1 MSQSSHQT
9 SPTKTSPQKPSPSK
23 PTTTA
28 PNTTDKPSDPLPKPS
43 NVITEATPLTM
54 IHPSF
59 DSIMNPTPSN
69 PPSSPKSKT
78 KKRTKSTTTRKPKP
92 QKSKSR
98 YSSDF
103 NMQELY
109 LTNLGNTN
117 PNAAS
122 DVAAP
127 VSSTLIEENT
137 KKSTQTLSPKKGES
151 TVGDEHVVP
160 NTPSDEG
167 DDDDAQK
174 IQIAQDALNS
184 LVESIS
190 GAKVV
195 SDASASLAQD
205 QPQETAD
212 DVVVGPNVQQDVDAN
227 VNVAG
232 DHAAQ
237 PDDTVA
243 ETPTQQ
249 KTTVTGEIQTDNVM
263 SENVVDMNVAE
274 EEGANNDDSTEDDLT
289 IMKIVSESRRKA
301 GRTGVGSRLRARK
314 DKEPEIVAEAPKST
328 KKKKNVAAEATKSPK
343 KKKVAAEATTSTK
356 KKKMYGPLR
365 RSSRVEIPAKQK
377 QQGSKRKT
385 INLTDSESDAEENA
399 PEISTASKQKT
410 PKKMK
415 IAATVSAEDAVAKA
429 PGILS
434 TQKKKAGR
442 SIPQNIP
449 DVPMDNVSFHFSN
462 SAAKWK
468 FVYHKRLAL
477 ERELSDEALECKEV
491 MDLILQAGLM
501 KTVSGIGRCYE
512 KLVKEFIVNIGEDCD
527 NKLSKEYHQVFVRG
541 KCVQF
546 SPAVINAYLGRREYG
561 YPGFEPTNNQVCKTI
576 TANQVKV
583 WPLKG
588 KVPSVMLSIK
598 YAILNR
604 IGAVNWVPT
613 SHTSTI
619 ATGLAKF
626 IYAIGTGANVD
637 YGSLIFDQIAEHG
650 KSWAIKLAVSFPT
663 LICEIILDQHPN
675 ILVPEDVPCKR
686 ESPMTL
692 SYKLFEGKHAADI
705 TVPTKKATPAENAV
719 STSMTRKTMILTMEA
734 TVRALD
740 EQKSELEK
748 VIAALKKEEAEEEGL
763 MAENAGDDA
772 AGDGTDDAVGDAAGT
787 NVNDEG
793 GDTEE
798 LEVSDSSASLSLL
811 YCVCC
816 PVSVI
821 L

>member
-1 MSQSSHQT
+1 MSQPSTQT
-9 SPTKTSPQKPSPSK
+9 SPTKSSPQKSSPSK
-23 PTTTA
+23 TTTTV
-28 PNTTDKPSDPLPKPS
+28 PNTTENPSVHLPQPSD
-43 NVITEATPLTM
+43 VITDATPLTM

-59 DSIMNPTPSN
+59 NAILNPTPSN
-69 PPSSPKSKT
+69 PSSSPKSKT

-109 LTNLGNTN
+109 LTNLGDTN
-117 PNAAS
+117 SNIAPNVPTPS
-122 DVAAP
+122 PDVQ
-127 VSSTLIEENT
+127 IEGN
-137 KKSTQTLSPKKGES
+137 KGES
-151 TVGDEHVVP
+151 AETIIPNKGENTVMSEQCVP

-174 IQIAQDALNS
+174 IKIAQEALNS

-195 SDASASLAQD
+195 PDASTSLAQD
-205 QPQETAD
+205 QPQETTVAEVD
-212 DVVVGPNVQQDVDAN
+212 NLNVQQDEDAAAN
-227 VNVAG
+227 VTDVLVT
-232 DHAAQ
+232 Q
-237 PDDTVA
+237 PDDVVA
-243 ETPTQQ
+243 DTHTQQ
-249 KTTVTGEIQTDNVM
+249 NETVTGEMNTDNVM
-263 SENVVDMNVAE
+263 SKNLDHMTDAE
-274 EEGANNDDSTEDDLT
+274 EEGANNDDRTEDDVT
-289 IMKIVSESRRKA
+289 IMKIVGESRRKA
-301 GRTGVGSRLRARK
+301 GKIGVGSWLRARK
-314 DKEPEIVAEAPKST
+314 GKETEIVAEEPKST

-356 KKKMYGPLR
+356 KKKMYGPVR
-365 RSSRVEIPAKQK
+365 RSSRVEIPTKQK
-377 QQGSKRKT
+377 QQGSKRKP
-385 INLTDSESDAEENA
+385 INLSDSESDAEENA
-399 PEISTASKQKT
+399 PPISTASKQKT
-410 PKKMK
+410 PKKRKM
-415 IAATVSAEDAVAKA
+415 AATVSVENAVVNA

-434 TQKKKAGR
+434 PQKKKAGR

-449 DVPMDNVSFHFSN
+449 DVPMGNVSFHFSN

-468 FVYHKRLAL
+468 FVYHRRLAL

-491 MDLILQAGLM
+491 IDLILQAGLM
-501 KTVSGIGRCYE
+501 KTVCEIGRCYE

-588 KVPSVMLSIK
+588 KVPSVMLSVK

-613 SHTSTI
+613 SHTFTI

-626 IYAIGTGANVD
+626 IYAIGTSANVD
-637 YGSLIFDQIAEHG
+637 FGSLIFDQIIEHG
-650 KSWAIKLAVSFPT
+650 KSWAIKLAVSFPS

-675 ILVPEDVPCKR
+675 ILLPEDVPCKR

-705 TVPTKKATPAENAV
+705 TVPPKKTTPVENVA
-719 STSMTRKTMILTMEA
+719 STSMTRKTMIISMEA
-734 TVRALD
+734 AVRALD
-740 EQKSELEK
+740 EQKFELEK
-748 VIAALKKEEAEEEGL
+748 VISALKKEDAEEEGL
-763 MAENAGDDA
+763 VAENAGDNAADESVDA
-772 AGDGTDDAVGDAAGT
+772 ADGD
-787 NVNDEG
+787 
-793 GDTEE
+793 
-798 LEVSDSSASLSLL
+798 
-811 YCVCC
+811 
-816 PVSVI
+816 
-821 L
+821 